1 MQTYFLTWDLKGS
14 ASNILNIVYF
24 IGRRPFNPT
33 LHKSKRLTSVIPGRP
48 HCSLKQGN
56 MYLNVLV
63 IRCTTESN
71 ISGIKIF
78 TNVSNVFAFS
88 VSVPRKIESISIF
101 SNNKEEY
108 DSYSMN
114 DLGFLCCFNN
124 FSYNAY
130 STENLLYIIQYSTLP
145 WHFVNASNKGLPAFL
160 WTNSSIH
167 H

>member
-1 MQTYFLTWDLKGS
+1 
-14 ASNILNIVYF
+14 
-24 IGRRPFNPT
+24 
-33 LHKSKRLTSVIPGRP
+33 
-48 HCSLKQGN
+48 

-78 TNVSNVFAFS
+78 TNVSNVFDFS

-114 DLGFLCCFNN
+114 DLGFLCYFNN

-145 WHFVNASNKGLPAFL
+145 
-160 WTNSSIH
+160 
-167 H
+167 